1 MKKTKLIAL
10 TMVVAIMMMGAGY
23 AIWSD
28 QVFLTTKVSTGDFDM
43 TITDLTTRTG
53 DNEIQNE
60 KHDPMWHS
68 FDWTNLVKAEK
79 LNANEAIV
87 EFSDMYPGGVVQ
99 VDMTMVNNGSIP
111 AVLKDVK
118 VEYLSGNQELFNL
131 LRAQTSWKVDVD
143 GDGKIDPMGKYNW
156 GHVDWDKNPWH
167 KLPSALKA
175 LVKNLDYYNIV
186 VEPGGCL
193 TLGDG
198 TEDGCIKF
206 KLDSSAGNEFQN
218 QAVRFKITFDWE
230 QWASDPNANG
240 YDNYGGDGEIPG
252 IVGQDVQPQ

>member
-10 TMVVAIMMMGAGY
+10 TMAVAIMMMGAGY

-28 QVFLTTKVSTGDFDM
+28 QVFLTTKVSTGNFDM
-43 TITDLTTRTG
+43 TIDKITTRTG
-53 DNEIQNE
+53 DNEKQNE
-60 KHDPMWHS
+60 QHDPMWHS
-68 FDWTNLVKAEK
+68 YDWTNLVRAEK

-131 LRAQTSWKVDVD
+131 LRAQTSWKADID
-143 GDGKIDPMGKYNW
+143 GDGDQDDWAHVEWNKDPWY
-156 GHVDWDKNPWH
+156 
-167 KLPSALKA
+167 KLPAALKA
-175 LVKNLDYYNIV
+175 LVANTKSNNLVI
-186 VEPGGCL
+186 EPNGWFA
-193 TLGDG
+193 LGDG

-206 KLDSSAGNEFQN
+206 KLDPSAGNEFQK

-252 IVGQDVQPQ
+252 IVGQDVKPQ